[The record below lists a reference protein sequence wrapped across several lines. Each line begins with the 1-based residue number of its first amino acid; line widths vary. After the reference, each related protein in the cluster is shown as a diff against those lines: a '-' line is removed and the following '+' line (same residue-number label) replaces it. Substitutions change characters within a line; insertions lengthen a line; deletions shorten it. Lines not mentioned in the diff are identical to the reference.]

1 MIRSLI
7 NFVALVGFT
16 LLLPV
21 FGLMAWGWG
30 SSDERLL
37 MKIAFCALSPLWA
50 CVWYVLISRLVF
62 YRPASYLVQFL
73 IVIFGYCMIVVL
85 IKSRMVT
92 F

>member
-1 MIRSLI
+1 VIRSFT
-7 NFVALVGFT
+7 NFVLLVGFT
-16 LLLPV
+16 LMLPL
-21 FGLMAWGWG
+21 FCGAAWLWG
-30 SSDERLL
+30 SADERLL
-37 MKIAFCALSPLWA
+37 MKIAFCALSPLCA